1 MKPEEVQKIID
12 RLKSGYRYNR
22 FDDKGV
28 TQEFIKALIQCNYS
42 LMNKAVD
49 VVIKSDPKDS
59 PSIQTLIKAY
69 DEITQH
75 STLGN
80 YRDIKNHE
88 YCDVCDDKGFI
99 EMVEVRTG
107 YLHGVLTKNKYTYY
121 PPCPFC
127 EKGKAFAVKGERY
140 LTDYFDEDAIQR
152 IRMANRD
159 KKELADEREGMAL
172 DTANIGNMPA

>member
-1 MKPEEVQKIID
+1 MLQEEVQKIID

-28 TQEFIKALIQCNYS
+28 MQEFIKALIRCNYS
-42 LMNKAVD
+42 LVNKAVD

-59 PSIQTLIKAY
+59 PSIQVLMKAY

-75 STLGN
+75 SAAGN

-88 YCDVCDDKGFI
+88 YCDVCDDKGFVEMAEVKKDAVYMFGKLAGI
-99 EMVEVRTG
+99 E
-107 YLHGVLTKNKYTYY
+107 YKYY

-152 IRMANRD
+152 IRMANRE
-159 KKELADEREGMAL
+159 KKDLADERAGMRL
-172 DTANIGNMPA
+172 DTANNIPA